1 MSASSVE
8 AAGIGPALRGGIRPS
23 TGGRPWTFY
32 ALAALFA
39 FYVLALY
46 GPMICIYILSFQ
58 DVRGGLVFPMK
69 GISLHWFVE
78 LVTQVR
84 TGDVKGS
91 SIARSMLAVLVT
103 VITVLVSFL
112 ASLGFR
118 RRFAGDAV
126 VFYVM
131 IGSLVAPGL
140 VLGLG
145 TGLLFQWLGLNASW
159 YTSALGAQ
167 LSWTLPF
174 GVLVMFAVM
183 SRFDDAWEEAARDLG
198 ASRWQIIHLVVVPI
212 LAPGLVAVA
221 LFGFTLSYDE
231 FARSLQTARLAQH
244 PAARDL
250 EHDAQRHVA
259 VALCARH
266 GDDSG
271 LLHRHWREPG
281 YDRVHAEEARWPR
294 RFALGAYGWRLS
306 AAISSWPVSA
316 RAMTASPTS
325 SMAST

>member
-1 MSASSVE
+1 MSE
-8 AAGIGPALRGGIRPS
+8 AITTIDGVAVPAARGAIAPRSGA
-23 TGGRPWTFY
+23 RPWTFY
-32 ALAALFA
+32 ALATLFA
-39 FYVLALY
+39 LYVLALY

-69 GISLHWFVE
+69 GHSLHWFVD
-78 LVTQVR
+78 LFTQVR

-91 SIARSMLAVLVT
+91 FDRSIKLAILVT
-103 VITVLVSFL
+103 ILTVVISFL
-112 ASLGFR
+112 AGLGFR
-118 RRFAGDAV
+118 RRFKGDGV

-145 TGLLFQWLGLNASW
+145 TGLLFQALGITTTW
-159 YTSALGAQ
+159 YGSALGAQ

-198 ASRWQIIHLVVVPI
+198 ASRWQAIWLVIIPV

-231 FARSLQTARLAQH
+231 FARSLQTAGSLNTL
-244 PAARDL
+244 PL
-250 EHDAQRHVA
+250 EIWSMTLNVTSPS
-259 VALCARH
+259 L
-266 GDDSG
+266 
-271 LLHRHWREPG
+271 
-281 YDRVHAEEARWPR
+281 Y
-294 RFALGAYGWRLS
+294 ALGTVTT
-306 AAISSWPVSA
+306 IVSFIIIGA
-316 RAMTASPTS
+316 SLGTIVLIQKKRGGRAMPAKRS
-325 SMAST
+325 